1 MAERTAALPE
11 AAGNVKRKIT
21 QNILPLA
28 YRTTGQTENI
38 PFAPLFVY
46 LLFTFFKHLIYETIS
61 TT

>member
-11 AAGNVKRKIT
+11 AAGNAKRKIT

-38 PFAPLFVY
+38 PFAPLTFLWVVY
-46 LLFTFFKHLIYETIS
+46 FF
-61 TT
+61 